1 MNVLDSNSM
10 RDSEGKDHQD
20 QVVGKVCQ
28 KELTLQVT
36 LDSDRVCF
44 SSKSK
49 RLALCTFVHFFLS
62 LSLFLSLQFSDPFPL
77 LELKI

>member
-28 KELTLQVT
+28 KKLTLQVT

>member
-28 KELTLQVT
+28 EESTLQVT

-44 SSKSK
+44 SSESK

-62 LSLFLSLQFSDPFPL
+62 LSLFLSIRFSDPFPL

>member
-28 KELTLQVT
+28 EELTLQLT
-36 LDSDRVCF
+36 LDLDRVCF
-44 SSKSK
+44 SSESK
-49 RLALCTFVHFFLS
+49 KLALCTFVCFFLS
-62 LSLFLSLQFSDPFPL
+62 LSPSFSPFDSLTLSLYWS
-77 LELKI
+77 